1 MPKLPNSYPIGKLKP
16 SSDPA
21 PEESSIRTL
30 RKGPDSNVRKVR
42 LRRNSDNDSTVQD
55 LNNSVRDKIEE
66 ARKHS
71 VHTTRVS
78 VRDLLEEHPQLEDQM
93 ENIRVFKNM
102 AEAATTEESK
112 KTFLRLLRLFRNWL
126 EETDY
131 YESLALLF
139 TGRTVIHNEEEWR
152 IYYCSPED
160 LKGDN
165 PTLTLVQGRYLPDQ
179 KTEWVSIVDI
189 FAGLEI

>member
-102 AEAATTEESK
+102 AEAATTEDSK
-112 KTFLRLLRLFRNWL
+112 KTFLRLFRNWL